1 MKQIVLVAGLIA
13 SSMLAKAQSLSH
25 AIVELQNENYIKA
38 KMELLALPAAELS
51 SEAYLY
57 LGNAYYKLGSVDTAT
72 QYYKKAELNSDAMGM
87 IAKARLAVLNNKD
100 TNEIKTYIEK
110 AIAYSKHK
118 NPEIIF
124 QAACLA
130 YQPKLTQLSFYMP
143 YAIDAHKMASGN
155 DYYTLTL
162 GDMFLELGDGGKAMS
177 LYEDVAA
184 KNPNNV
190 LANIRIG
197 RLYYASMNY
206 EEAIAYLEKANGIDP
221 GFSIAHKEL
230 GELYFLTKQ
239 FDKAQDEFKKYIEL
253 NGNDSRAKSTYSA
266 FLYQLKEYQKAVD
279 EVKVYQLTDPNNFI
293 YNRVMAYCQF
303 ELKKYKEAN
312 DAMKQFWNTVGTNKV
327 TALDYSYAGRIAASI
342 GDTSTALSCL
352 KSSVQVDSLNADMV
366 SEYARTLFNFK
377 RYKESVAEYQK
388 RMRMKKM
395 PMSLDHYYLGRA
407 YYATANYVMADSAF
421 ADFSRMQPK
430 SPDGYLWRAKSKL
443 ELEDKKSLKG
453 LSVAHYTKYVELIEA
468 DATTNGQQVLVK
480 HKTNLINAYSYL
492 AFVALTNKENATA
505 KEQFR
510 KILLIEPDN
519 KIAKEE
525 MSKL

>member
-1 MKQIVLVAGLIA
+1 MKQIVLVAGLFA
-13 SSMLAKAQSLSH
+13 SSMLVKAQSLSQ
-25 AIVELQNENYIKA
+25 AVVEFQNENYIKA
-38 KMELLALPAAELS
+38 KRELLAIPATEIN
-51 SEAYLY
+51 SEANLF
-57 LGNAYYKLGSVDTAT
+57 LGNVYYKLGSIDTASI
-72 QYYKKAELNSDAMGM
+72 YYRKAELSNDAMGL
-87 IAKARLAVLNNKD
+87 IAKARLAVLANKD
-100 TNEIKTYIEK
+100 TNEVKSYIEK

-118 NPEIIF
+118 NPEVIF

-130 YQPKLTQLSFYMP
+130 YQPKLTQLSVYMP

-162 GDMFLELGDGGKAMS
+162 GDMFLELGEGGKAMS

-206 EEAIAYLEKANGIDP
+206 TEAIQYLEKANSIDP

-239 FDKAQDEFKKYIEL
+239 NDKAQTEFKRYIEL

-279 EVKVYQLTDPNNFI
+279 EVAVYQQTDPNNFI
-293 YNRVMAYCQF
+293 YNRVNAYCQF
-303 ELKKYKEAN
+303 ELKKFKEASVS
-312 DAMKQFWNTVGTNKV
+312 MEQFWNTVGSNKV
-327 TALDYSYAGRIAASI
+327 TALDYSYAGRIAAAL
-342 GDTSTALSCL
+342 GDTSKALSCL
-352 KSSVQVDSLNADMV
+352 KSAVQADTTNADMQ
-366 SEYARTLFNFK
+366 SEYAKTLCNFK
-377 RYKESVAEYQK
+377 RYKESVNAYQK
-388 RMRMKKM
+388 RLQMKKM
-395 PMSLDHYYLGRA
+395 PMSLDFYFLGRA

-453 LSVAHYTKYVELIEA
+453 LSVANYTKYVELIEA
-468 DATTNGQQVLVK
+468 DAATNGQQVLVK
-480 HKTNLINAYSYL
+480 HKVNLVNAYSYL
-492 AFVALTNKENATA
+492 AFVALTNKDNATA

-510 KILLIEPDN
+510 KILVVEPDN
-519 KIAKEE
+519 KIANEE
-525 MSKL
+525 IKKL